1 MTDAKSRKKSP
12 IWDHFVVGEDTKFV
26 LCRICKQSVS
36 RGGCNTKTY
45 NTTNLVQHLKAKH
58 SEQHVE
64 FKKALESREEDKGKG
79 KAALWQISLPEA
91 SERVQIWD
99 VNNPRAQQIHQRV
112 TEMIALDSQ
121 PFSIVEDPGFIRLVR
136 ELESRYSLPSR
147 KYVTGKIL
155 PQIHSKVKA
164 AVNKQLPVYVSL
176 VLQPILGA
184 VMMGVLLS
192 SASRPTGL
200 QTPLQESLLYCK

>member
-1 MTDAKSRKKSP
+1 MADAKSRKKSP
-12 IWDHFVVGEDTKFV
+12 IWEHFVVGEDTKFV

-79 KAALWQISLPEA
+79 KAALRQIPLPEA
-91 SERVQIWD
+91 SERVRIWD
-99 VNNPRAQQIHQRV
+99 INNPHAQQIHQRV
-112 TEMIALDSQ
+112 TEMIVLDSQ

-136 ELESRYSLPSR
+136 ELEPRYSLPSR
-147 KYVTGKIL
+147 KYVTEKIL
-155 PQIHSKVKA
+155 P
-164 AVNKQLPVYVSL
+164 
-176 VLQPILGA
+176 
-184 VMMGVLLS
+184 
-192 SASRPTGL
+192 
-200 QTPLQESLLYCK
+200 